1 MSDASVRTIKKY
13 ANRRLYDTAISQY
26 VTLEDIRNL
35 VIHSEPFQVV
45 DAKSGEELTRSIL
58 LQIICEREDS
68 GDPILST
75 EFLERV
81 IRFYGDAMQGF
92 MGNYLEK
99 SIDSFLQQQETIR
112 TQMNSLMEQTP
123 LSVMAQMTER
133 NMDLWK
139 SMQENLITTYA
150 GHTKDTDKSGK
161 N

>member
-1 MSDASVRTIKKY
+1 MMSDASVRTIKKY

-112 TQMNSLMEQTP
+112 TQMNSLIE
-123 LSVMAQMTER
+123 
-133 NMDLWK
+133 
-139 SMQENLITTYA
+139 
-150 GHTKDTDKSGK
+150 
-161 N
+161 

>member
-1 MSDASVRTIKKY
+1 MSDASIRTIKKY

-75 EFLERV
+75 QFLERV

-139 SMQENLITTYA
+139 SMQENLITAYA
-150 GHTKDTDKSGK
+150 GHAKDTDKSGK
-161 N
+161 D

>member
-1 MSDASVRTIKKY
+1 MSTEAPRTIKKY

-26 VTLEDIRNL
+26 VTLEDIRSL
-35 VIHSEPFQVV
+35 VIESEPFQVQ
-45 DAKSGEELTRSIL
+45 DAKTGEDLTRSIL
-58 LQIICEREDS
+58 LQIICEREDK

-92 MGNYLEK
+92 MGSYLEK

-133 NMDLWK
+133 NMDMWK
-139 SMQENLITTYA
+139 SMQENFMTAYTA
-150 GHTKDTDKSGK
+150 PKDNDQSGK
-161 N
+161 D